1 MKAQSATTLQPE
13 ATIGP
18 PESGDQRS
26 ATGSTVSHES
36 IAALAYQ
43 LWEARGCPEGS
54 PEQDWNHAQQMLAAD
69 TRD

>member
-1 MKAQSATTLQPE
+1 MKAPSADTLLPE
-13 ATIGP
+13 T
-18 PESGDQRS
+18 
-26 ATGSTVSHES
+26 ATGSEVPDPHETTESIVSHES

-54 PEQDWNHAQQMLAAD
+54 PEHDWHQAQRMLATG

>member
-1 MKAQSATTLQPE
+1 MKPPSANTLLPE
-13 ATIGP
+13 T
-18 PESGDQRS
+18 
-26 ATGSTVSHES
+26 ATGSEVGDPQATTGSIVSHEN

-54 PEQDWNHAQQMLAAD
+54 PEHDWHQAQQMLATG